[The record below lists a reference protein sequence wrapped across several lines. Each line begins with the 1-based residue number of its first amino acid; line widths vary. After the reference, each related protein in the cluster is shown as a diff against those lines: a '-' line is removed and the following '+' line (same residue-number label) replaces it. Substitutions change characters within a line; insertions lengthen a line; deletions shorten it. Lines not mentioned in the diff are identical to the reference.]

1 MLDGLSQ
8 HSRLLRFFTGGANL
22 REAAALAATAP
33 GVVALA
39 GDPEHV
45 VGHALYVRDRPGSAE
60 VAFEVAQSWHGRGV
74 GTVLLGAVAQ
84 RAAAEGIETLTAIV
98 MPENHAMIDV
108 FRHSGFPVVRPCEP
122 RRAPGRARHQGRPG
136 RPPPVRGAGARRGGG
151 GDRALHGPG
160 VDRDHRR
167 QRAPRLG
174 RRRRG
179 REPPR
184 ELRRTAAP
192 RRPRAVRARRAG
204 SRRAGGGRRA
214 RRGRGAGG
222 ARLRRQARRRR
233 CWSSPPASRTPP
245 DGSGASAS
253 PRSAAPPECGSSA
266 PTAWASPGR
275 T

>member
-84 RAAAEGIETLTAIV
+84 RAAAEGIDTLTAIV
-98 MPENHAMIDV
+98 LAREPRDDRGV
-108 FRHSGFPVVRPCEP
+108 PRQRVPRLRPCEP
-122 RRAPGRARHQGRPG
+122 RRARGRARHHGRPG
-136 RPPPVRGAGARRGGG
+136 RPAPVRGAGARRGGG

-192 RRPRAVRARRAG
+192 RRPRAVRAATCRVRSSSPWSRCRPRRW
-204 SRRAGGGRRA
+204 SRWRASA
-214 RRGRGAGG
+214 RRKGVP
-222 ARLRRQARRRR
+222 R

-245 DGSGASAS
+245 GARAASARRAL
-253 PRSAAPPECGSSA
+253 PRRRACG
-266 PTAWASPGR
+266 
-275 T
+275 